1 MSLLRTL
8 SLSIVPV
15 AALALPLATASSAQ
29 AHEDHRDHFDR
40 HEQFEHHE
48 FFRHAGPI
56 WAAPVHVGVYLPP
69 VRWVYYR
76 LTPDAPWVAYGSYG
90 DFADAQFAAQ
100 QLHFGGFQ
108 IVIR

>member
-29 AHEDHRDHFDR
+29 AHEDHHEHFDR
-40 HEQFEHHE
+40 HEHFEHHE
-48 FFRHAGPI
+48 FFRHFD
-56 WAAPVHVGVYLPP
+56 PVRVGVYLPP

-76 LTPDAPWVAYGSYG
+76 LTPNTSWVAYGSYG
-90 DFADAQFAAQ
+90 DFADAQIAAQ
-100 QLHFGGFQ
+100 HLQLRGFQ